1 MTEQNPTAPITQ
13 DVLTIP
19 RKLPEGGRMNIVG
32 LTRDQLREALIAAGT
47 PEKQAK
53 MRLGQVWQ
61 WIYHWGVRD
70 FADMTNL
77 AKDYRALLAEKFEIA
92 LPEVVTRQVS
102 ADGTRKYLLRI
113 AGGHEV
119 EMVYIPEENRGTLC
133 VSSQVGCTL
142 TCSFCHTGTQKL
154 VRNLTAGEIVGQ
166 LMLAR
171 DDLGEWPEQG
181 APKDETRLIS
191 NVVLMGMGEPL
202 YNFENVRDA
211 MKVVMDNEGLT
222 LSRRRITLSTSGV
235 VPEIARA
242 AEEIGCL
249 LAVSFHATTDEVRDR
264 LVPINKRW
272 NIETLLNTLRDY
284 PRLSNS
290 ERITFE
296 YVMLK
301 GVNDSDADARRLVKL
316 IRGIPAKINL
326 IPFNEWPGAPY
337 ERSDWERIE
346 AFADII
352 YKAGYAS
359 PIRTPR
365 GEDIM
370 AACGQLKSAT
380 ERSPQEPGRD
390 RCRGRTGLSPRLVRH
405 LVCISTPSTTKSCVF
420 DVTMPLPRAYKM
432 RTRTRTGLHDRRR
445 AATGRIRRR
454 FHQGSQRVGGCSET
468 AGNVYRRYRRRL
480 RPAPHGL

>member
-1 MTEQNPTAPITQ
+1 MTGTAPITQ
-13 DVLTIP
+13 DVLTLP
-19 RKLPEGGRMNIVG
+19 RKAPEGGKPNLIGM
-32 LTRDQLREALIAAGT
+32 TRVQLREALIAQGT

-53 MRLGQVWQ
+53 MREGQIWQ
-61 WIYHWGVRD
+61 WLYHWGVRD
-70 FADMTNL
+70 FEVMTNL
-77 AKDYRALLAEKFEIA
+77 SKDYRAMLSETFEIR
-92 LPEVVTRQVS
+92 LPEIVTRQVS

-113 AGGHEV
+113 DGGHEV
-119 EMVYIPEENRGTLC
+119 ETVYIPEEGRGTLC
-133 VSSQVGCTL
+133 ISSQVGCTL

-154 VRNLTAGEIVGQ
+154 VRNLTTSEIVGQ
-166 LMLAR
+166 IMIAR
-171 DDLGEWPEQG
+171 DDLEEWNIPGEPRRE
-181 APKDETRLIS
+181 DRMIS

-211 MKVVMDNEGLT
+211 MRIVMDGEGIS
-222 LSRRRITLSTSGV
+222 LSRRRITLSTSGI
-235 VPEIARA
+235 VPEIART

-249 LAVSFHATTDEVRDR
+249 LAVSFHATTDETRDK
-264 LVPINKRW
+264 LVPINKKW
-272 NIETLLNTLRDY
+272 NIEALLGALREY

-301 GVNDSDADARRLVKL
+301 GVNDTDADARRLVKL

-352 YKAGYAS
+352 FKAGYAS

-380 ERSPQEPGRD
+380 ERGR
-390 RCRGRTGLSPRLVRH
+390 
-405 LVCISTPSTTKSCVF
+405 KS
-420 DVTMPLPRAYKM
+420 RAQI
-432 RTRTRTGLHDRRR
+432 
-445 AATGRIRRR
+445 AAEAAG
-454 FHQGSQRVGGCSET
+454 GS
-468 AGNVYRRYRRRL
+468 AGVS
-480 RPAPHGL
+480 AEASGA

>member
-1 MTEQNPTAPITQ
+1 MSASAPITQ
-13 DVLTIP
+13 DLVTIP
-19 RKLPEGGRMNIVG
+19 RKMPEGPTNIVG
-32 LTRDQLREALIAAGT
+32 LTRDALRTALIEAGT
-47 PEKQAK
+47 AEKQVK
-53 MRLGQVWQ
+53 MRVNQVWQ

-70 FADMTNL
+70 FMDMTNL
-77 AKDYRALLAEKFEIA
+77 AKDYRKLLADNFVIQ
-92 LPEVVTRQVS
+92 LPEIVSKQVS
-102 ADGTRKYLLRI
+102 ADGTRKYLVKI

-119 EMVYIPEENRGTLC
+119 EVVYIPEADRGTLC
-133 VSSQVGCTL
+133 ISSQVGCTL

-166 LMLAR
+166 IMLAR
-171 DDLGEWPEQG
+171 DDLGEWPKPGEK
-181 APKDETRLIS
+181 KDETRLLS
-191 NVVLMGMGEPL
+191 NIVLMGMGEPL

-211 MKVVMDNEGLT
+211 MNIAMDPEGIS

-235 VPEIARA
+235 VPEIARC

-249 LAVSFHATTDEVRDR
+249 MAVSFHATTDEVRNK

-272 NIETLLNTLRDY
+272 NIEELLNALREY

-301 GVNDSDADARRLVKL
+301 DVNDTDADARRLVKL
-316 IRGIPAKINL
+316 IQGIPAKINL

-337 ERSDWERIE
+337 ERSDWSRIE

-380 ERSPQEPGRD
+380 ERAR
-390 RCRGRTGLSPRLVRH
+390 
-405 LVCISTPSTTKSCVF
+405 KS
-420 DVTMPLPRAYKM
+420 
-432 RTRTRTGLHDRRR
+432 RREIE
-445 AATGRIRRR
+445 A
-454 FHQGSQRVGGCSET
+454 ET
-468 AGNVYRRYRRRL
+468 AQG
-480 RPAPHGL
+480 

>member
-1 MTEQNPTAPITQ
+1 MSASAPITQ

-19 RKLPEGGRMNIVG
+19 RKLPDGPTNIVG
-32 LTRDQLREALIAAGT
+32 LTRDQLRAALIAAGT

-53 MRLGQVWQ
+53 MRVNQIWQ
-61 WIYHWGVRD
+61 WVYHWGVRD
-70 FADMTNL
+70 FEVMTNL
-77 AKDYRALLAEKFEIA
+77 AKSYRSELAEAFVIEV
-92 LPEVVTRQVS
+92 PEVVSRHVS
-102 ADGTRKYLLRI
+102 ADGTRKYLVRI

-119 EMVYIPEENRGTLC
+119 EVVYIPETDRGTLC
-133 VSSQVGCTL
+133 ISSQVGCTL

-166 LMLAR
+166 VMVAR
-171 DDLGEWPEQG
+171 DDLGEWPEPG
-181 APKDETRLIS
+181 EGTGENGPRLLS
-191 NVVLMGMGEPL
+191 NIVLMGMGEPL

-211 MKVVMDNEGLT
+211 MKIAMDPEGIS

-235 VPEIARA
+235 VPEIART
-242 AEEIGCL
+242 AEEIGCM
-249 LAVSFHATTDEVRDR
+249 LAVSFHATEDQTRDK

-272 NIETLLNTLRDY
+272 PIADLLEALRAY
-284 PRLSNS
+284 PKLSNS

-301 GVNDSDADARRLVKL
+301 GVNDTDEDARRLVKL
-316 IRGIPAKINL
+316 IKGIPAKINL

-337 ERSDWERIE
+337 ERSDWDRIE
-346 AFADII
+346 KFADII

-380 ERSPQEPGRD
+380 ERAR
-390 RCRGRTGLSPRLVRH
+390 
-405 LVCISTPSTTKSCVF
+405 KS
-420 DVTMPLPRAYKM
+420 RAQI
-432 RTRTRTGLHDRRR
+432 
-445 AATGRIRRR
+445 AA
-454 FHQGSQRVGGCSET
+454 E
-468 AGNVYRRYRRRL
+468 AGI
-480 RPAPHGL
+480 PK

>member
-1 MTEQNPTAPITQ
+1 MTAPITQ

-19 RKLPEGGRMNIVG
+19 RKLPDTGRTNIVG
-32 LTRDQLREALIAAGT
+32 LTRAQLRDALIAAGT

-53 MRLGQVWQ
+53 MRVGQIWQ
-61 WIYHWGVRD
+61 WVYHWGVRD
-70 FADMTNL
+70 FAQMTNL
-77 AKDYRALLAEKFEIA
+77 AKDYRAQLAAQFEIA
-92 LPEVVTRQVS
+92 VPEIVTRQVS

-119 EMVYIPEENRGTLC
+119 EAVYIPEETRGTLC
-133 VSSQVGCTL
+133 ISSQVGCTL

-166 LMLAR
+166 VMVAR
-171 DDLGEWPEQG
+171 DDLGEWPQPG
-181 APKDETRLIS
+181 QPKDETRLVS
-191 NVVLMGMGEPL
+191 NIVLMGMGEPL
-202 YNFENVRDA
+202 YNFDNVRDA
-211 MKVVMDNEGLT
+211 MQVVMDGEGIS

-235 VPEIARA
+235 VPEIAKT

-249 LAVSFHATTDEVRDR
+249 LAISFHATTDEVRDR

-272 NIETLLNTLRDY
+272 NIDTLLGALRDY

-296 YVMLK
+296 YVMLD
-301 GVNDSDADARRLVKL
+301 GVNDSDDDARRLVKL

-337 ERSDWERIE
+337 RRSGWDRIE

-380 ERSPQEPGRD
+380 ERGR
-390 RCRGRTGLSPRLVRH
+390 
-405 LVCISTPSTTKSCVF
+405 KS
-420 DVTMPLPRAYKM
+420 RAEI
-432 RTRTRTGLHDRRR
+432 
-445 AATGRIRRR
+445 AAEA
-454 FHQGSQRVGGCSET
+454 S
-468 AGNVYRRYRRRL
+468 A
-480 RPAPHGL
+480 